1 MMDPG
6 TYNVLWAHGPQGSWD
21 WQYLDE
27 PLEMEAD
34 IKYVVTYDS
43 FGDISIDEIED
54 SSLTGFTVLCCRNQG
69 PDELAL
75 SLEPSEDAGIDG
87 DGTGPDPIDIL
98 TQ

>member
-6 TYNVLWAHGPQGSWD
+6 TYNVLWAHGPQEGWD

-54 SSLTGFTVLCCRNQG
+54 SSLTGFTKLCCRNQG
-69 PDELAL
+69 ADELAL
-75 SLEPSEDAGIDG
+75 SLEPSDAGDE
-87 DGTGPDPIDIL
+87 
-98 TQ
+98 

>member
-6 TYNVLWAHGPQGSWD
+6 TYNVLWAHGTQDSWD

-43 FGDISIDEIED
+43 FGDISIDEVED

-75 SLEPSEDAGIDG
+75 SLEPSDMAGDE
-87 DGTGPDPIDIL
+87 
-98 TQ
+98 